1 MAVNILH
8 LGIVEDQFYL
18 WGEKTPNGSSETL
31 RKHRRKSRL
40 SLPVLPFGA
49 AVTDITSSLK
59 AANVNHS
66 LEFIRK
72 PISKCIRMNLCKD
85 NTNCISWR
93 ISVCT
98 PNRGVRV
105 GVFLMGFGPECNL
118 FYPNTANLLLGD
130 GHGQICE
137 RSPTAFFTSCEPVA
151 NGKPRRVSLLPAV
164 HCTTTFRNGHDATFS
179 INSGNIC
186 CDSMMNSR
194 ASNGSGKVSTDRPPR
209 RPWAGKKTGKN
220 PTDRGKLGVK
230 RSVLTD
236 GRGVPLG
243 VAIAGAN
250 VHDQKLFHAT
260 LSSLPIRR
268 PRPTARRPQ
277 HLCCDKGY
285 DAAIIHREAR
295 RRRYIPHIKSRGEE
309 QIAKRIRG
317 RRARRWVVE
326 RIASWMNRFRR
337 IFIRW
342 EKKAIN
348 YEALIHWTLAYITWK
363 QIRVFG

>member
-1 MAVNILH
+1 
-8 LGIVEDQFYL
+8 
-18 WGEKTPNGSSETL
+18 
-31 RKHRRKSRL
+31 
-40 SLPVLPFGA
+40 
-49 AVTDITSSLK
+49 
-59 AANVNHS
+59 
-66 LEFIRK
+66 
-72 PISKCIRMNLCKD
+72 
-85 NTNCISWR
+85 
-93 ISVCT
+93 
-98 PNRGVRV
+98 
-105 GVFLMGFGPECNL
+105 
-118 FYPNTANLLLGD
+118 
-130 GHGQICE
+130 
-137 RSPTAFFTSCEPVA
+137 
-151 NGKPRRVSLLPAV
+151 
-164 HCTTTFRNGHDATFS
+164 
-179 INSGNIC
+179 
-186 CDSMMNSR
+186 
-194 ASNGSGKVSTDRPPR
+194 
-209 RPWAGKKTGKN
+209 
-220 PTDRGKLGVK
+220 LGVK